1 MSQDQDC
8 LFCKIVAGELPS
20 EEVYQDEHVYAFRDI
35 NPVAPSHVLIVP
47 RQHIA
52 SLKEVDEGDTDIL
65 GRILVAANRVAELEE
80 LTNGYRVMSN
90 TGPDAHQ
97 VVFHLHFH
105 LMGGKKLIH
114 IG

>member
-1 MSQDQDC
+1 MNQDC

-20 EEVYQDEHVYAFRDI
+20 EEVYSDEHVYAFRDI

-47 RQHIA
+47 RRHIA
-52 SLKEVDEGDTDIL
+52 SLKEVQESDTDVL
-65 GRILVAANRVAELEE
+65 GRILVAASNIAEQEE
-80 LTNGYRVMSN
+80 LTNGYRVLTN
-90 TGPDAHQ
+90 TGPNSGQ

-105 LMGGKKLIH
+105 VLGGHKLKG

>member
-1 MSQDQDC
+1 MNQDC

-20 EEVYQDEHVYAFRDI
+20 EEVYSDEHVYAFRDI

-47 RQHIA
+47 RRHIA
-52 SLKEVDEGDTDIL
+52 SLKEVQESDTDVL
-65 GRILVAANRVAELEE
+65 GRILVAASTIAEQEE
-80 LTNGYRVMSN
+80 LTNGYRVLTN
-90 TGPDAHQ
+90 TGPNSGQ

-105 LMGGKKLIH
+105 VLGGHKLKG